1 MSLEAFISGKSSLSS
16 SGALVPNQNSSN
28 DQRRIN
34 ESCSASTDSGSDN
47 GSPIVLAERT
57 SNLISSY
64 RDYISGQEDEE
75 MMLQRTSGIG
85 SSAGSHTSPNLSF
98 RNMGSNGSGS
108 TVGVSNRSGGDPLL
122 REWSPRP
129 TNGSHL
135 DLGTPNS
142 RSTMGTLDEFYTPTD
157 ELWESDSNDSGD
169 RMRRKRYHYTHPIY
183 HSKKF
188 RRVVM
193 GVIVVAAV
201 IGVISLSHTESK
213 DANLPDWD
221 EELKEVLQEEEEQ
234 HTDKSELQHLD
245 VGMKDEQADN
255 VIAQINVADV
265 DKKEKPNEESLNA
278 AAMVKEVIEESFE
291 TKVESSIVENVEKK
305 EAISALSAEGIESI
319 TRHILC
325 CSPTPDDDSTNTID
339 PKTRS
344 SPPQNTEQT
353 NLSESQAA
361 AEYARAESHHPTWY
375 NRSHGWTGTTYIE
388 ALEFCTEG
396 GKQLCPYEVYCP
408 TGPHHIPLGGYRGGT
423 DGSDAESSSRAP
435 ISNVINGWVQ
445 VGSKNPC
452 VQYTILNDE
461 GGSDKSEEAAAVDN
475 MILDEMIAEE
485 EGVEKN
491 DSKQLGDDGLVSFD
505 VGKVDNNEQA
515 EQVISTATTTTT
527 EEGQDLAVHQGS
539 KQEQMAQVAAAQNA
553 ASSSSSS
560 TEPETQHLTVEQVA
574 MQQVLASKEQ
584 EQEASPDVVV
594 SQSSPEN
601 TSTAVTG
608 TATTT
613 DNFDMASVLHEKF
626 KPLWLSAKEGWNGG
640 SHDDAVT
647 FCNSIRGKKLCPY
660 SAMCPHG
667 PGNAVMGGRHE
678 LIHTVSGEQYAPV
691 MGGTNHW
698 VMIGTKEGEKEATCM
713 THRQLEGKAPEWG
726 LTGDRSEV
734 KQHIMCCTVD

>member
-1 MSLEAFISGKSSLSS
+1 
-16 SGALVPNQNSSN
+16 
-28 DQRRIN
+28 
-34 ESCSASTDSGSDN
+34 
-47 GSPIVLAERT
+47 
-57 SNLISSY
+57 
-64 RDYISGQEDEE
+64 
-75 MMLQRTSGIG
+75 
-85 SSAGSHTSPNLSF
+85 
-98 RNMGSNGSGS
+98 
-108 TVGVSNRSGGDPLL
+108 
-122 REWSPRP
+122 
-129 TNGSHL
+129 
-135 DLGTPNS
+135 
-142 RSTMGTLDEFYTPTD
+142 
-157 ELWESDSNDSGD
+157 
-169 RMRRKRYHYTHPIY
+169 
-183 HSKKF
+183 
-188 RRVVM
+188 M

-255 VIAQINVADV
+255 VIAQINVAGV
-265 DKKEKPNEESLNA
+265 DKKGKPNEESLNA
-278 AAMVKEVIEESFE
+278 AAMVEEVIEESFE

-475 MILDEMIAEE
+475 MILDEMMAEE
-485 EGVEKN
+485 EGGEKD

-553 ASSSSSS
+553 ASSSS

-574 MQQVLASKEQ
+574 MQQVLASKEK
-584 EQEASPDVVV
+584 EQEASSESVV
-594 SQSSPEN
+594 SQSSSEN
-601 TSTAVTG
+601 TPTAVTG